1 MKRLFSAHHRQNP
14 SSPWM
19 SYTVVICPYGSL
31 PCIDGSTAVS
41 LILEEL
47 HTGTSLTYCLVLASS
62 MDGQAHVSAARAI
75 RSPVA
80 GIFSYTRSAP
90 QYIPGGATIWK
101 VFFLDKKKGISKTG
115 QEDQHHMAQK
125 HSDGNRSHIGLTCAP
140 RYLSLQIR
148 EIAARTAV
156 SRIIETVS
164 FKSAASRA

>member
-1 MKRLFSAHHRQNP
+1 MHRRSYGGQPNTRRAP
-14 SSPWM
+14 YRYVTYSLSIFNSSTD
-19 SYTVVICPYGSL
+19 S
-31 PCIDGSTAVS
+31 
-41 LILEEL
+41 
-47 HTGTSLTYCLVLASS
+47 
-62 MDGQAHVSAARAI
+62 QAHVDTVRI
-75 RSPVA
+75 IGSPIA
-80 GIFSYTRSAP
+80 GIFSCTRSAP
-90 QYIPGGATIWK
+90 QYISGGATIWK

-156 SRIIETVS
+156 PRIIETVS